1 MTAAPDW
8 EIVSDAD
15 LACAAASGDRQA
27 FAGIYLRYAD
37 RLHDFCVGML
47 GDRDAAADCVQD
59 AFCTAAS
66 TLVQLRDPAKLRP
79 WLYAVARSEA
89 LRRLRQRR
97 REQVADVLPEEASDE
112 AGPDALASRTELAEM
127 LSQAAG
133 GLSDR
138 DRSVLELAYRHGL
151 DGPELAAAL
160 DVSPDHARKLA
171 QRLRETI
178 ERSLG
183 ALLVARRARGAPNG
197 CPELRAMLRDWDGQ
211 FTILMRK
218 RISRHIDSCES
229 CQLDRSELVN
239 PVALLGTA
247 PVFIPAP
254 VWLRDA
260 TLNQIQLGTGTL
272 GAGGGA
278 ESSPPAPP
286 SRAAARG
293 SHSGLPAIPN
303 QPAPS
308 VRRRSDRRLA
318 LLGLLALLAIAGLL
332 AVGVRRQSD
341 MPVGPANLPGNPE
354 LPWTPAQ
361 STAQPVPPPPV
372 VGTTANAITSPP
384 QTWSPPPTA
393 ATTSAYAPPPPATSL
408 PRGSTTPQ
416 TTPPTTFFAPTPRVT
431 GAPPTS
437 GGHKKPPPPQPPPP
451 PPPLP

>member
-15 LACAAASGDRQA
+15 LACAAAGGDRQA
-27 FAGIYLRYAD
+27 FAGIYVRYAD

-79 WLYAVARSEA
+79 WLYAVARNEA

-112 AGPDALASRTELAEM
+112 AGPDALASRTELAEL

-160 DVSPDHARKLA
+160 DVSADHARKLA

-183 ALLVARRARGAPNG
+183 ALLVARRARSAPNG
-197 CPELRAMLRDWDGQ
+197 CPELRTMLGDWDGQ
-211 FTILMRK
+211 FTVLTRK

-229 CQLDRSELVN
+229 CQVDRSELVN
-239 PVALLGTA
+239 PVALLGAA

-254 VWLRDA
+254 VWLRDT

-272 GAGGGA
+272 GAGGPK
-278 ESSPPAPP
+278 SSPPAPP
-286 SRAAARG
+286 SRAVARD
-293 SHSGLPAIPN
+293 SHSGTPAIPN
-303 QPAPS
+303 QPAPT
-308 VRRRSDRRLA
+308 VRRRNDRRLA

-332 AVGVRRQSD
+332 AIAVREQRGT
-341 MPVGPANLPGNPE
+341 PVGPANLPGTPE
-354 LPWTPAQ
+354 LPGTPAQ

-372 VGTTANAITSPP
+372 IATTTNAITSPP
-384 QTWSPPPTA
+384 QTWSPPPSV
-393 ATTSAYAPPPPATSL
+393 ATTSAYAPPLPTTSL
-408 PRGSTTPQ
+408 PPGSTTPR
-416 TTPPTTFFAPTPRVT
+416 TTQSTTLFSPTPRVT
-431 GAPPTS
+431 SAPPTS
-437 GGHKKPPPPQPPPP
+437 HKKPPAPPPP